1 LVKLGETYRC
11 LGDLDAARA
20 TWTEAVRILAELG
33 VVRPRW
39 RRTPGVPDIVASA
52 SGAILG

>member
-1 LVKLGETYRC
+1 VLDRLGETYRC

-33 VVRPRW
+33 VPEVEDAR
-39 RRTPGVPDIVASA
+39 AKLA
-52 SGAILG
+52 ALG